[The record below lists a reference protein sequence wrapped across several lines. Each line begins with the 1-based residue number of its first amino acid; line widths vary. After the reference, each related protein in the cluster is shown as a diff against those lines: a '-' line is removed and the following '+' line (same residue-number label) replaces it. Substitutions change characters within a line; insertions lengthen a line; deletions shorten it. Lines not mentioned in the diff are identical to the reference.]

1 MTLAPDEEATRT
13 VEEALRAFEAPGF
26 SGSFVLEP
34 MPGGASTRKF
44 FRVGAKGGQSWVAMY
59 VPKPSQEISKARQAT
74 NSRPFVEVREL
85 LSSNQVSVPTIYR
98 HFEELNVLIVEDL
111 GDLTLAEFL
120 KIAPSAKEA
129 LYEEA
134 VRALALAQL
143 ALREL
148 PPTSIVNERA
158 FDRELLLWEILHFEE
173 YALRGRGIVLGPSE
187 SAVFSEAA
195 EYLAQRIAALPRG
208 FTHRD
213 YQSRNLMLR
222 PDAALAFQSPDAAE
236 PGEKVL
242 TWIDFQDAMLGP
254 RVYDLVA
261 LLTDSYQ
268 TFSRA
273 FVEQRLAEY
282 AEQAG
287 AELSTVVAEFDLVT
301 VQRKLKD
308 AGRFIFLDQVN
319 GASHFLKYVEPTVD
333 KVLDA
338 LGRLEAVPELKAL
351 LGLLQ
356 SRLRP
361 SLSA

>member
-1 MTLAPDEEATRT
+1 MTLAPDDEAART
-13 VEEALRAFEAPGF
+13 VEEALKGFEAPGF
-26 SGSFVLEP
+26 SAPFKLLP

-44 FRVGAKGGQSWVAMY
+44 FRVEAANGHSWVAMY
-59 VPKPSQEISKARQAT
+59 VPKPSQEISKARQAPG
-74 NSRPFVEVREL
+74 SRPFVEVREL
-85 LSSNQVSVPTIYR
+85 LNDNQVSVPTIYR
-98 HFEELNVLIVEDL
+98 HFEDLNVLIVEDL

-120 KIAPSAKEA
+120 KIAPEAKEA
-129 LYEEA
+129 LYAEA
-134 VRALALAQL
+134 VRALARAQF
-143 ALREL
+143 ALQEL
-148 PPTSIVNERA
+148 PPKSIVNERA

-173 YALRGRGIVLGPSE
+173 YALRARNITLE
-187 SAVFSEAA
+187 QEELAVFHKAA
-195 EYLAQRIAALPRG
+195 EYLAERISALPRG

-222 PDAALAFQSPDAAE
+222 PQAARAFQSREATRA
-236 PGEKVL
+236 GEKVL

-273 FVEQRLAEY
+273 FIEERLAEY

-287 AELSTVVAEFDLVT
+287 ADLAAVVDEFDLVT

-319 GASHFLKYVEPTVD
+319 GASHFLQYVEPTVD
-333 KVLDA
+333 KILDA
-338 LGRLEAVPELKAL
+338 LRRQGAVPELKAL
-351 LGLLQ
+351 GSLLE
-356 SRLRP
+356 SRLRART
-361 SLSA
+361 ST